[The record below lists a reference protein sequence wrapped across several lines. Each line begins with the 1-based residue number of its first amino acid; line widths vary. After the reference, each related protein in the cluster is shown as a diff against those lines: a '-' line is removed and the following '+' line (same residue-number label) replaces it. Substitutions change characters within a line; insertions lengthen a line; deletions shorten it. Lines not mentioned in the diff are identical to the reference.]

1 MHRRIV
7 SQIHASQSY
16 ISLEDVKAHLRVV
29 NTDEDAYIAALLDV
43 AFDAVEQH
51 LTYPVRL
58 TRVQYT
64 AYSWTGSVFIP
75 GRFQALDT
83 IKYYTDPANVLTTMA
98 GTEYATQIRE
108 TGFYLEWI
116 NDTTLPDTY
125 EDRLDGVQYNF
136 QMGWIPGDLP
146 ASIRQAVLLFC
157 SDWYEERKNTVVGTI
172 EKVLTLGSE
181 FLLKPYLIP
190 IFV

>member
-51 LTYPVRL
+51 LTYSVRL

-136 QMGWIPGDLP
+136 QMGWVPGDLP
-146 ASIRQAVLLFC
+146 ASIRQAVLLNIG
-157 SDWYEERKNTVVGTI
+157 DYYEERKNEVMGITVNALARGTDA
-172 EKVLTLGSE
+172 
-181 FLLKPYLIP
+181 LLKPYLIP

>member
-136 QMGWIPGDLP
+136 QMGWVPGDLP

>member
-1 MHRRIV
+1 MYRRIV

-58 TRVQYT
+58 TKVQYT

-125 EDRLDGVQYNF
+125 EDRLDGVQYNL

-146 ASIRQAVLLFC
+146 ASIRQAVLLNIG
-157 SDWYEERKNTVVGTI
+157 DYYEERKNTIIGTI
-172 EKVLTLGSE
+172 ETSLSRGSE

-190 IFV
+190 IFL

>member
-7 SQIHASQSY
+7 SLIHASQSY

-75 GRFQALDT
+75 GRFQALDSV
-83 IKYYTDPANVLTTMA
+83 KYYTDPANVLTTMA

-136 QMGWIPGDLP
+136 QMGWVPGDLP
-146 ASIRQAVLLFC
+146 ASIRQAVLLNIG
-157 SDWYEERKNTVVGTI
+157 DYYEERKNEVMGITVNALARGTDA
-172 EKVLTLGSE
+172 
-181 FLLKPYLIP
+181 LLKPYLIP

>member
-1 MHRRIV
+1 MYRRIV
-7 SQIHASQSY
+7 SQIHGSQSY
-16 ISLEDVKAHLRVV
+16 ISLDDVKAHLRVV

-75 GRFQALDT
+75 GRFQSLDS
-83 IKYYTDPANVLTTMA
+83 IKYYTDPGNVLTTMA

-125 EDRLDGVQYNF
+125 EDRLDGVQYNL
-136 QMGWIPGDLP
+136 QAGWVPGALP

-157 SDWYEERKNTVVGTI
+157 SDYYEERKNTVVGTSD
-172 EKVLTLGSE
+172 KVLTLGSE

-190 IFV
+190 QFV

>member
-1 MHRRIV
+1 MYRRIV

-157 SDWYEERKNTVVGTI
+157 SDWYEERKNTVVGTSD
-172 EKVLTLGSE
+172 KVLTLGSE

-190 IFV
+190 IFL

>member
-125 EDRLDGVQYNF
+125 EDRLDGVQYNL
-136 QMGWIPGDLP
+136 QAGWVPGDLP
-146 ASIRQAVLLFC
+146 ASIRQAVLLNIG
-157 SDWYEERKNTVVGTI
+157 DYYEERKNSIIGTI
-172 EKVLTLGSE
+172 ETNLSRGSE

>member
-7 SQIHASQSY
+7 SLIHASQSY

-58 TRVQYT
+58 CKVQYT

-75 GRFQALDT
+75 GRFQALDS

-98 GTEYATQIRE
+98 GTEYAYQFRE

-125 EDRLDGVQYNF
+125 EDRLDGVQYNL
-136 QMGWIPGDLP
+136 QMGWVPGNLP
-146 ASIRQAVLLFC
+146 ASIRHAVLLNIG
-157 SDWYEERKNTVVGTI
+157 DYYEERKNAVIGTI
-172 EKVLTLGSE
+172 ETTLSRGTE

-190 IFV
+190 LFV

>member
-1 MHRRIV
+1 MYRRIV
-7 SQIHASQSY
+7 SQIHGSQSY
-16 ISLEDVKAHLRVV
+16 ISLNDVKAHLRVV
-29 NTDEDAYIAALLDV
+29 NTDEDEYIAALLDV

-58 TRVQYT
+58 CKVQYT

-75 GRFQALDT
+75 GRFQVLES
-83 IKYYTDPANVLTTMA
+83 IKYYTDPGNVLTTLA
-98 GTEYATQIRE
+98 GTEYATQIRD

-125 EDRLDGVQYNF
+125 EDRLDGVQYNL
-136 QMGWIPGDLP
+136 QAGWVPGALP

-157 SDWYEERKNTVVGTI
+157 TDYYEERKNTVMGTI

-181 FLLKPYLIP
+181 YLLKPYLIP
-190 IFV
+190 QFV

>member
-172 EKVLTLGSE
+172 EKVLSLGSE

>member
-1 MHRRIV
+1 
-7 SQIHASQSY
+7 
-16 ISLEDVKAHLRVV
+16 
-29 NTDEDAYIAALLDV
+29 
-43 AFDAVEQH
+43 
-51 LTYPVRL
+51 
-58 TRVQYT
+58 
-64 AYSWTGSVFIP
+64 
-75 GRFQALDT
+75 
-83 IKYYTDPANVLTTMA
+83 VLTTMA